1 MTRLDD
7 GRGNIARLQWIKLKV
22 LSVWVKSRS
31 DIGLMD
37 NLENVVRQN
46 LKVMACP
53 TDSLILMKCLRFSRE
68 SDGKVTVIKLVVDRF
83 PEVET

>member
-22 LSVWVKSRS
+22 LSVRIKSRS
-31 DIGLMD
+31 DIGSMD

-46 LKVMACP
+46 FKGHGVP
-53 TDSLILMKCLRFSRE
+53 
-68 SDGKVTVIKLVVDRF
+68 DRF
-83 PEVET
+83 ADTDEVSAFLT